1 MPRVLG
7 YTLRKA
13 ASPQATVVTTRG
25 RLSMQAALSQMTR
38 VTPMERQALERGE
51 RCDREKGGKV
61 TNFPGARNEQNLEA
75 KGKHAE
81 YQVIK

>member
-51 RCDREKGGKV
+51 RCDREKGQTSQGQEMNRIQKRRE
-61 TNFPGARNEQNLEA
+61 NMQS
-75 KGKHAE
+75 
-81 YQVIK
+81 IK

>member
-1 MPRVLG
+1 
-7 YTLRKA
+7 
-13 ASPQATVVTTRG
+13 
-25 RLSMQAALSQMTR
+25 
-38 VTPMERQALERGE
+38 MERQALERGE

-61 TNFPGARNEQNLEA
+61 TNFPGARNEQNPEA